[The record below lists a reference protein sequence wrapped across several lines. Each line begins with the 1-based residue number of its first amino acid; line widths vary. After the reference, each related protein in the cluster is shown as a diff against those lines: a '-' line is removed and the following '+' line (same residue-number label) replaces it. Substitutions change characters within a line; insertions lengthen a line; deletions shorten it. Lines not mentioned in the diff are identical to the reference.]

1 MRQVMKQGARP
12 LRLVARL
19 SAALAVLVL
28 AACSMGRTGVMPVM
42 LDLGAPQVDALAAS
56 TSAPARPALVLE
68 AVQAAPLLTDTLV
81 IWREAGSSEPHGYQ
95 GYRWVATPASLVDQ
109 RLRERLS
116 VGGPVLAQDLT
127 GAMPHLQVRLERFEQ
142 IYTPES
148 GSSQAHVVLSGLWF
162 GAGQAPRQF
171 RFDQVQ
177 DVSGT
182 GAVAGVQA
190 LALALERAMQQ
201 VEGWLQD

>member
-1 MRQVMKQGARP
+1 MKQVMKQGAQP
-12 LRLVARL
+12 LRLAARL
-19 SAALAVLVL
+19 SAVLAVLVL

-42 LDLGAPQVDALAAS
+42 LDLGAAQVDTLSAS
-56 TSAPARPALVLE
+56 VSASARPALVLE

-116 VGGPVLAQDLT
+116 AGGPVLAQDLT

-142 IYTPES
+142 IYVPET
-148 GSSQAHVVLSGLWF
+148 GASQAHVTLSGLWF
-162 GAGQAPRQF
+162 EAGQTPRQF

-182 GAVAGVQA
+182 GAVAGVRA
-190 LALALERAMQQ
+190 LALALDRAMQQ
-201 VEGWLQD
+201 VDGWLQD